1 MTALVR
7 RRGRDQASGRRRG
20 VVSPQRT
27 DGSRGPDEGWY
38 SRRYAPLLPGGRL
51 TQPHRGRRGSTP
63 VRRGEGCHGVQ
74 GGPFLGVLAPQ
85 PLQRRGRRPSRRAQP
100 KPRGGLARRWRRRPR
115 VWRAQGGKEGMGR
128 SAVGDAHHSQRRGV
142 SGIENSQ
149 RFVQEPGVRCA
160 S

>member
-1 MTALVR
+1 M
-7 RRGRDQASGRRRG
+7 
-20 VVSPQRT
+20 
-27 DGSRGPDEGWY
+27 
-38 SRRYAPLLPGGRL
+38 
-51 TQPHRGRRGSTP
+51 
-63 VRRGEGCHGVQ
+63 RRGEGCHGVQ
-74 GGPFLGVLAPQ
+74 GGPFPGVLAPQ

-100 KPRGGLARRWRRRPR
+100 KPRGGLARRRRRRPR

-128 SAVGDAHHSQRRGV
+128 SAMGDAHHSQRRGV